1 MCPPASKKRR
11 TQSHCGFVKNDK
23 VVSKLMNMS
32 MLSSELGGSRPITSE
47 RKANSSIQARTM
59 KEYMSSM
66 DMRIISSMHED
77 VPMFGNNDPIRD
89 IMQSKGLSF

>member
-1 MCPPASKKRR
+1 
-11 TQSHCGFVKNDK
+11 
-23 VVSKLMNMS
+23 
-32 MLSSELGGSRPITSE
+32 
-47 RKANSSIQARTM
+47 M

-89 IMQSKGLSF
+89 IMQRKGLSF